1 MSFSMQV
8 KEEVLKQ
15 LSTARHC
22 RIAELAAIISYQGQ
36 VAIYGCGDDKRYKLC
51 IHTENVMIA
60 SKACTL
66 LKKTF
71 KATVH
76 TMVRSNPLNNSRLYV
91 VDVKDFEESKS
102 ILMAVKLIKEDGQI
116 NDNLLIDEIVL
127 RNPCCKKA
135 FVRGAFLA
143 GGSVTDPQKAYHFE
157 INTQTENKANQ
168 LISLFDTFGVSAKKV
183 VRKGNFVVYVKE
195 GSQISD
201 VLNICGA
208 HVAMMELEN
217 VRIVKDMRNS
227 INRQVN
233 CEAANIG
240 KTVSAANKQ
249 LEDIKL
255 IQSTIGIE
263 SLKDNLREVALLRLE
278 NGDMPLKDLGLL
290 LDPPLGK
297 SGVNHRLRKLSEI
310 ADNIRQD
317 SKEDY

>member
-36 VAIYGCGDDKRYKLC
+36 VAIYGCGDDKRYRLC

-76 TMVRSNPLNNSRLYV
+76 TMARSNPLNNSRLYV

>member
-1 MSFSMQV
+1 M
-8 KEEVLKQ
+8 
-15 LSTARHC
+15 
-22 RIAELAAIISYQGQ
+22 
-36 VAIYGCGDDKRYKLC
+36 
-51 IHTENVMIA
+51 
-60 SKACTL
+60 
-66 LKKTF
+66 
-71 KATVH
+71 
-76 TMVRSNPLNNSRLYV
+76 

-310 ADNIRQD
+310 ADNIRQN

>member
-1 MSFSMQV
+1 
-8 KEEVLKQ
+8 
-15 LSTARHC
+15 
-22 RIAELAAIISYQGQ
+22 
-36 VAIYGCGDDKRYKLC
+36 
-51 IHTENVMIA
+51 MIA

>member
-36 VAIYGCGDDKRYKLC
+36 VAIYGCGDDKRYRLC